1 MTLVQQFNISHLA
14 ALSGS
19 DVHLLTETERVSNTT
34 SVEAGQC
41 HHIITILGAG
51 RPRRLCMNRYELL

>member
-1 MTLVQQFNISHLA
+1 MTSLFLISDSRIMTLVQQFNISHLA

-34 SVEAGQC
+34 SV
-41 HHIITILGAG
+41 
-51 RPRRLCMNRYELL
+51 